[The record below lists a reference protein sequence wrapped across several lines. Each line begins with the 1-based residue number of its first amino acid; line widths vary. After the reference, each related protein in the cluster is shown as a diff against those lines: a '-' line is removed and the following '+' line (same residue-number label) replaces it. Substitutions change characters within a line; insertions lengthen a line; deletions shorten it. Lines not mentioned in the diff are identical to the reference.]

1 MDLDT
6 ILGLL
11 FFVFFVVLPLF
22 SRGAKGRKGRPGQGQ
37 QQGRGTAAGGTG
49 RSAAGSPTASTTQDT
64 PSVTLAEIRRRVEE
78 AQKREAE
85 RARMAGQGRGRPS
98 ASTQRPGS
106 LVGSDPFEGALVSV
120 PERRLD
126 DLGER
131 RPTGLGPEGRPGQ
144 EGLPP
149 GTGRAPASGL
159 GREATPSRGTS
170 GPIGREGISGR
181 SGDRYVIGREGT
193 PGRSGDRY
201 VIGRE
206 GTASGAR
213 LDSGSPI
220 GREGLGGH
228 EGAFSSPGRS
238 GSLGREGGRQ
248 IVSPTVV
255 PSTRAARR
263 IARAAQAEIGSEGRG
278 DGGRPG
284 SARSTARL
292 GAAAALQTDKA
303 GIMQGLIWHEILS
316 PPLSLRRRRER

>member
-22 SRGAKGRKGRPGQGQ
+22 SRGAKGKKGQPGQGQ
-37 QQGRGTAAGGTG
+37 AGRGQSQAGRQPGTP
-49 RSAAGSPTASTTQDT
+49 SAGTQSAGAPTAGTTQDT

-78 AQKREAE
+78 AQNREAE
-85 RARMAGQGRGRPS
+85 RARMAGQGRGRAS

-120 PERRLD
+120 PERRLED
-126 DLGER
+126 IGER

-149 GTGRAPASGL
+149 ATGRALASGL

-170 GPIGREGISGR
+170 GPIGREG
-181 SGDRYVIGREGT
+181 T
-193 PGRSGDRY
+193 PGRAGDRY

-206 GTASGAR
+206 GTARGAQ
-213 LDSGSPI
+213 LDTGSFI
-220 GREGLGGH
+220 GREGMGGQ
-228 EGAFSSPGRS
+228 EGAMSAAGRA
-238 GSLGREGGRQ
+238 GPLGREGGRQ

-255 PSTRAARR
+255 ASTRAARR
-263 IARAAQAEIGSEGRG
+263 IARAAQTEIGSEGRG

-284 SARSTARL
+284 SVRATGRL

>member
-22 SRGAKGRKGRPGQGQ
+22 GRAGKGKKGRPGQGQ
-37 QQGRGTAAGGTG
+37 QQGRGNAASGTP
-49 RSAAGSPTASTTQDT
+49 RSATGGPTAGTSQDT

-85 RARMAGQGRGRPS
+85 RGRMAGQGRGRPA

-120 PERRLD
+120 PERRLED
-126 DLGER
+126 IGER

-144 EGLPP
+144 EGARPTGGLP
-149 GTGRAPASGL
+149 TGGGL
-159 GREATPSRGTS
+159 GREAAPPR
-170 GPIGREGISGR
+170 GR
-181 SGDRYVIGREGT
+181 SGPIGREGT
-193 PGRSGDRY
+193 PGRTGDRY
-201 VIGRE
+201 LIGRE

-213 LDSGSPI
+213 MDSGSVI
-220 GREGLGGH
+220 GREGLGGN
-228 EGAFSSPGRS
+228 EGSFSSPARS
-238 GSLGREGGRQ
+238 GTPGTEGGRQ

-278 DGGRPG
+278 DVGRPG